1 MVVYKSWWNFLPHVW
16 NKLPI
21 VKIYKLTTIVKRSLE
36 DLPLTYIPPDPYS
49 CHIASNDNRG
59 GIA

>member
-1 MVVYKSWWNFLPHVW
+1 MVVYKLWWNFLPRVW

-36 DLPLTYIPPDPYS
+36 DLPLTYILTDPYS
-49 CHIASNDNRG
+49 CHIASNDNRE